1 LADRLLEPPEMAFS
15 SAVGKG
21 LRKAAWRLFS
31 KEEVDVSCG
40 HYPQTAQR
48 CQDCQGVLV
57 SQDRDSDFYESLS
70 EPRPANVDLLLRA
83 HHLQRYVFFGG
94 HANAARGGQFHQFRS
109 GACLP
114 AQGKAQEGADGSAGG
129 ELGAGGLPAAGRQK
143 RPAGG
148 PVAGKGHRGGASS
161 RARAC
166 SLVSAHHHPGG
177 R

>member
-1 LADRLLEPPEMAFS
+1 MEESWGTREFKACGVEDRGEAKSLSALADRLLEPPEMAFS

-40 HYPQTAQR
+40 HYPRTAQR

-57 SQDRDSDFYESLS
+57 SQDTTWPELPVPPCHGGAGRPGRGQRRG
-70 EPRPANVDLLLRA
+70 EPGAEPA
-83 HHLQRYVFFGG
+83 
-94 HANAARGGQFHQFRS
+94 
-109 GACLP
+109 
-114 AQGKAQEGADGSAGG
+114 
-129 ELGAGGLPAAGRQK
+129 LGAGDEPGGPAAG
-143 RPAGG
+143 
-148 PVAGKGHRGGASS
+148 AGKGHRGGASS